1 MRKKLWIEKPSAYG
15 ERTTAIFPSL
25 DLFRHYRR
33 EWFMGDMTAGLL
45 IFATTIPAALAYGE
59 LAGLKHVNGL
69 YASLL
74 AMVVYALV
82 GTSRQLI
89 VDAEAAVAILVATS
103 VASVYAGGDP
113 VRFAA
118 FAFLEAIMVGA
129 MQALAGVCRVGFAAD
144 FIPKSVVA
152 GFINGMAL
160 IIILAQVGKITG
172 IELKTE
178 AFFPRIY
185 ELISRIHEAHHLTL
199 YVGGACLLGM
209 LILRPLLRRIPE
221 AVVMV
226 VLATV
231 AAVHWDL
238 GAQGIHLVGKVPAGL
253 PHPLLPNV
261 GLQDIFTMF
270 PVALGVALV
279 SYLDTT
285 ITGRSFATRGGY
297 HLDPNQELIALGLT
311 NIGCGFFQGFAIGSS
326 HSRTAINEMSGGRSQ
341 LAGLLAAILLGVFL
355 LYGTSIVNNVPVV
368 ALSAIIILAGINLLR
383 PRELLAILRT
393 RAASGYISMITTLS
407 VLLAGLMI
415 GVLVSVAL
423 AIALVLHRLARPHQT
438 ITMTPKLPGLLI
450 YRFAGPLYFFNAA
463 YFAHRVQTVIESAS
477 KPVTTFLINAEAIV
491 DIDFDAIETLIELDS
506 TLKRQG
512 IFTGIC
518 EVKGHFKKLL
528 MDTRL
533 PQRANFVIYPS
544 IAEAVKELSKGQS
557 KVAEAIKELD
567 KEQAKVDAA
576 VKELSKRQSKV
587 DEAFKELRKGQ
598 SEEEEKTS
606 KEKTSPKDAKELS
619 QEPSQEK
626 EKTAKGKP
634 SLKDAKELS
643 KGQSKKKEETSK
655 KRPSAKDTKGAKD
668 A

>member
-1 MRKKLWIEKPSAYG
+1 MDRPAKMIRMPKKEWVEKPSAFG

-25 DLFRHYRR
+25 DLLRNYRR
-33 EWFMGDMTAGLL
+33 EWLFGDLTAGLL

-59 LAGLKHVNGL
+59 LAGLKHINGL

-74 AMVVYALV
+74 AMGVYAFV

-89 VDAEAAVAILVATS
+89 IDAEAAVAILVATS
-103 VASVYAGGDP
+103 VASVYSGGDP

-118 FAFLEAIMVGA
+118 FAFLQAIMVGV
-129 MQALAGVCRVGFAAD
+129 MQALAGVCRVGFVAD

-160 IIILAQVGKITG
+160 TIILAQVGKLTG
-172 IELKTE
+172 IELKTA
-178 AFFPRIY
+178 AFFPRIW
-185 ELISRIHEAHHLTL
+185 ELISRIHEAHHLTF

-209 LILRPLLRRIPE
+209 LILRLLPRWFPE
-221 AVVMV
+221 AVVVV
-226 VLATV
+226 VLATL
-231 AAVHWDL
+231 AAMRWDL
-238 GAQGIHLVGKVPAGL
+238 GSQGVHLVGIVPAGL
-253 PHPLLPNV
+253 PHPMLPNV
-261 GLQDIFTMF
+261 GLQDILTMF

-285 ITGRSFATRGGY
+285 ITGRAFATRGGY

-311 NIGCGFFQGFAIGSS
+311 NIGCGFFQGFTIGSS

-341 LAGLLAAILLGVFL
+341 FAGLLAAILLGVFL
-355 LYGTSIVNNVPVV
+355 LYFTSLVNNVPVV
-368 ALSAIIILAGINLLR
+368 ALSAIIILAGLRLLQ

-393 RAASGYISMITTLS
+393 RRASGYISMITTLS
-407 VLLAGLMI
+407 VLLAGLMM

-423 AIALVLHRLARPHQT
+423 AIILVLHRLARPHET
-438 ITMTPKLPGLLI
+438 IIMTPKLPGLLI

-463 YFAHRVQTVIESAS
+463 YFAHRVQKVIESATE
-477 KPVTTFLINAEAIV
+477 PVTTFLINAEAIV
-491 DIDFDAIETLIELDS
+491 DMDFDAVETLIELDS

-533 PQRANFVIYPS
+533 PRRVNFVIYPS
-544 IAEAVKELSKGQS
+544 VAEAVKELSKRQPEMA
-557 KVAEAIKELD
+557 KAI
-567 KEQAKVDAA
+567 
-576 VKELSKRQSKV
+576 KELSKRQSK
-587 DEAFKELRKGQ
+587 
-598 SEEEEKTS
+598 
-606 KEKTSPKDAKELS
+606 
-619 QEPSQEK
+619 EK
-626 EKTAKGKP
+626 EKTAKGKTSP
-634 SLKDAKELS
+634 KDAK
-643 KGQSKKKEETSK
+643 
-655 KRPSAKDTKGAKD
+655 D

>member
-1 MRKKLWIEKPSAYG
+1 ME
-15 ERTTAIFPSL
+15 
-25 DLFRHYRR
+25 
-33 EWFMGDMTAGLL
+33 
-45 IFATTIPAALAYGE
+45 
-59 LAGLKHVNGL
+59 
-69 YASLL
+69 
-74 AMVVYALV
+74 
-82 GTSRQLI
+82 
-89 VDAEAAVAILVATS
+89 
-103 VASVYAGGDP
+103 
-113 VRFAA
+113 
-118 FAFLEAIMVGA
+118 
-129 MQALAGVCRVGFAAD
+129 
-144 FIPKSVVA
+144 
-152 GFINGMAL
+152 
-160 IIILAQVGKITG
+160 
-172 IELKTE
+172 
-178 AFFPRIY
+178 
-185 ELISRIHEAHHLTL
+185 
-199 YVGGACLLGM
+199 GGACLLGM

-231 AAVHWDL
+231 AALHWDL
-238 GAQGIHLVGKVPAGL
+238 GAQGVHLVGKVPAGL
-253 PHPLLPNV
+253 PHPVLPNM

-407 VLLAGLMI
+407 VLFAGLMI

-450 YRFAGPLYFFNAA
+450 YRFAGPRYFFNAA

-477 KPVTTFLINAEAIV
+477 NPVTTFLINAEAIV

-533 PQRANFVIYPS
+533 PRRANFVIYPS

-557 KVAEAIKELD
+557 KVDAEVEKLD
-567 KEQAKVDAA
+567 KEQAKVDAE
-576 VKELSKRQSKV
+576 VKELSKRQSIV
-587 DEAFKELRKGQ
+587 DEAVKELRKEQ
-598 SEEEEKTS
+598 SAEEEKTS
-606 KEKTSPKDAKELS
+606 KGKISPKDAKQLS
-619 QEPSQEK
+619 QEPSEEK
-626 EKTAKGKP
+626 EKTAKEKP
-634 SLKDAKELS
+634 SPKGPEDAKELS
-643 KGQSKKKEETSK
+643 KAPSEKKGKTSKKK
-655 KRPSAKDTKGAKD
+655 PSAKDTKGA
-668 A
+668 